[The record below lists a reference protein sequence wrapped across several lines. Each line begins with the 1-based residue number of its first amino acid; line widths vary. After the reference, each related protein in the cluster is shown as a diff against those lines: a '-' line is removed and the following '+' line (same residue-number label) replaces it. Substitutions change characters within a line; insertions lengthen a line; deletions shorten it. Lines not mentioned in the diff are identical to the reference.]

1 MTSKIVY
8 KLEEMQEIQ
17 ENLYEKNGGKNF
29 FFKNAQKKEI
39 AKNISENFDLKT
51 LLNQCIYI
59 LPTESSNEIYIHY
72 PTIKLFIHDEIYED
86 IIQHLLNLYDE
97 CIIKYG
103 NYKLNINLDGFTISA
118 AERYKMCVYLFS
130 KKYIEKYITYDD
142 NCIEKINIFNTPSVI
157 QHIIKLFKHLFPSNI
172 DHKIVYCSKKDS
184 PSIMKNMGIFI

>member
-39 AKNISENFDLKT
+39 AKNISENFDLTT
-51 LLNQCIYI
+51 LLNQSIYI
-59 LPTESSNEIYIHY
+59 LPTHSNNEIYIHY
-72 PTIKLFIHDEIYED
+72 PTIKLFIHDEIFEV
-86 IIQHLLNLYDE
+86 IIDHLLILYDE
-97 CIIKYG
+97 CIVKYG

-142 NCIEKINIFNTPSVI
+142 KYIEKINIFNTPS
-157 QHIIKLFKHLFPSNI
+157 IIEYIVKMFKHLFPNNI
-172 DHKIVYCSKKDS
+172 DNKIEYYNKKDS
-184 PSIMKNMGIFI
+184 VSIMKNMGIFI